1 MSSFFKKISINPI
14 IASIKDLEKIDL
26 ALDSPCETIF
36 LLSGN
41 IFNLKEIAS
50 KVIKK
55 EKGLFIYVDNI
66 DGFSK
71 DTWGLEYIAKNIS
84 LDGIISSKSNI
95 IKLSKSMGVFTI
107 QRINIIDTESLNN
120 CFKSIKEDRPHAIEI
135 LPGIMPSV
143 IERIVK
149 PSKIPLISTGL
160 ITKKED
166 ILSSL
171 NAGAIAISSSDP
183 KTWNINI

>member
-1 MSSFFKKISINPI
+1 MSCFFQRITKNPI
-14 IASIKDLEKIDL
+14 IASVKDLDKIDL
-26 ALDSPCETIF
+26 ALNSPCEIIF

-50 KVIKK
+50 KVHNK

-71 DTWGLEYIAKNIS
+71 DTWGLEYIVKNIN

-107 QRINIIDTESLNN
+107 HRINIIDTGSLNN
-120 CFKSIKEDRPHAIEI
+120 CFKSISEDRPHAIEI

-143 IERIVK
+143 IESIVA
-149 PSKIPLISTGL
+149 PSKIPLISSGL
-160 ITKKED
+160 IRKKED
-166 ILSSL
+166 VMNCL
-171 NAGAIAISSSDP
+171 NAGALAISSSNSE
-183 KTWNINI
+183 TWNIII